1 MSYYNEEISNN
12 ADLIGFLKSIKKL
25 FLNNEICKFSV
36 ETENYDTENVYK
48 SYLQLKYKNLI
59 IDFRSS
65 ASSSNSET
73 RSLEFTAWD
82 INKKTRNEKSPLIYL
97 TMIPFSSSSIYDTTI
112 VSRSIGVFLLKT
124 NDLLIIGLSPYDQ
137 KPLLNYFSKTSQS
150 VFCCYEE
157 KKNFFA
163 YWTSE
168 PSYNWIDGTTSMK
181 YSFKSLINT
190 PKDNSKII
198 FVPKTQLVNAV
209 VGNAFEDFYEGM
221 STAAGATVGDFYSFN
236 NKVYF
241 AIFPDILVEA
251 GEKIKYNPPQEA
263 NT

>member
-12 ADLIGFLKSIKKL
+12 ADLIGFLKSIKNF

-36 ETENYDTENVYK
+36 ETENYDTENIYK

-59 IDFRSS
+59 INFRSPNSTSS
-65 ASSSNSET
+65 AKNT
-73 RSLEFTAWD
+73 NLKVTAWD
-82 INKKTRNEKSPLIYL
+82 INKKTNNGESALITL
-97 TMIPFSSSSIYDTTI
+97 TMIPFSSSSIYDDTVI
-112 VSRSIGVFLLKT
+112 SRSIGVFLLKT
-124 NDLLIIGLSPYDQ
+124 NDILMIGLSPYNQ
-137 KPLLNYFSKTSQS
+137 TPLLNYFSTTSRS
-150 VFCCYEE
+150 GFCCYEE

-209 VGNAFEDFYEGM
+209 VDNAFEDFYEGM

-241 AIFPDILVEA
+241 AIFPDVLVEA
-251 GEKIKYNPPQEA
+251 GEKIKYNPPQEV

>member
-12 ADLIGFLKSIKKL
+12 ADLIGFLKSIKNF

-36 ETENYDTENVYK
+36 ETENYDTEEVYQ

-59 IDFRSS
+59 INFRSYG
-65 ASSSNSET
+65 SSDSNT
-73 RSLEFTAWD
+73 TLYFTAWD
-82 INKKTRNEKSPLIYL
+82 TNGKTHKNTAPLIAVN
-97 TMIPFSSSSIYDTTI
+97 MVNSSSTSNIYDETT

-124 NDLLIIGLSPYDQ
+124 NDILMIGISSYYQ
-137 KPLLNYFSKTSQS
+137 TPLLNYFSTTSQTG
-150 VFCCYEE
+150 FCCYEE

-163 YWTSE
+163 YWNSN
-168 PSYNWIDGTTSMK
+168 PSYDWIDSATSME
-181 YSFKSLINT
+181 YSFKPLINT

-198 FVPKTQLVNAV
+198 FIPKTQLVNAV
-209 VGNAFEDFYEGM
+209 VDNAFEDFYEGM
-221 STAAGATVGDFYSFN
+221 STAAGATAGDFYSFN

-241 AIFPDILVEA
+241 AIFPDVLVEA